1 MQHTHMT
8 KEEYFSLPSIKEEDE
23 WTSKKKNEYESDP
36 KKLIDFLSYKIPHI
50 FRGSSESELPMIMEF
65 RKFDDYT
72 EIGSV
77 NITLKEVLFIDKS
90 EEE

>member
-1 MQHTHMT
+1 
-8 KEEYFSLPSIKEEDE
+8 
-23 WTSKKKNEYESDP
+23 
-36 KKLIDFLSYKIPHI
+36 
-50 FRGSSESELPMIMEF
+50 MIMEF